1 MELPKSTWYYREKEK
16 EQFEEKYKSIKPFVE
31 KIIRKH
37 PEYGR
42 PRITRDLNETYG
54 LEINHKVVGKLL
66 RCWDLALLR
75 AARGT
80 EPSPVEMAIK
90 EAGSNANLV
99 KRRLQEGE
107 PINLFEVMYTDF
119 TILEYARGHRT
130 AQLMPIIGHT
140 SKMIVGWAIG
150 ARRHRDVAC
159 RAWEQA
165 KQTFEKL
172 GIDCV
177 GMIMHH
183 DQDSVYKSDRW
194 VNHLLL
200 EDGVRL
206 SYSTNGAKGNTYME
220 SFNGHFKGPI
230 QSILNEAETIEE
242 VEGVVS
248 NRADDWNN
256 DRRHSSLGQMA
267 PMAYIEKERNDG

>member
-1 MELPKSTWYYREKEK
+1 M
-16 EQFEEKYKSIKPFVE
+16 
-31 KIIRKH
+31 
-37 PEYGR
+37 
-42 PRITRDLNETYG
+42 
-54 LEINHKVVGKLL
+54 VGKLL
-66 RCWDLALLR
+66 SRWDLALLR

-80 EPSPVEMAIK
+80 DSSPVERAIE

-99 KRRLQEGE
+99 KRKLQEDE
-107 PINLFEVMYTDF
+107 VIDLFEVMYTDF
-119 TILEYARGHRT
+119 TALEYANGHRT
-130 AQLMPIIGHT
+130 ATLMAIIGHI
-140 SKMIVGWAIG
+140 SKMIFGWALG

-165 KQTFEKL
+165 KRMFERL
-172 GIDCV
+172 GVDCA
-177 GMIMHH
+177 GMIMHQ
-183 DQDSVYKSDRW
+183 DQDSVYKSGRW
-194 VNHLLL
+194 VNQLLL

-242 VEGVVS
+242 VERIVS

-256 DRRHSSLGQMA
+256 NRRHSSLGQIA
-267 PMAYIEKERNDG
+267 PMAYIEKERNHG